1 MLRHVTPVVYMS
13 AFYVAAFIF
22 EATGSLDYSFM
33 IIGAIQVGGSMLV
46 FILLALRASGC
57 AEVI

>member
-1 MLRHVTPVVYMS
+1 MFV
-13 AFYVAAFIF
+13 YVAAFIF